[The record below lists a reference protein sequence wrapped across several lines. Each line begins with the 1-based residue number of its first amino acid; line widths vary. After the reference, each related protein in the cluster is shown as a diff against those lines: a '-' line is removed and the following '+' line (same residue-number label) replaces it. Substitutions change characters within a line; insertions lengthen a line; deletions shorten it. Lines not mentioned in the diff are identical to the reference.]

1 MEAKQH
7 EKAPAGDLSRD
18 MDAAEPSAE
27 DVKAKNAE
35 AGSAEEL
42 EQEATEHD
50 DDSGTELG
58 TVTDALE
65 RESEPLR
72 QGNTL
77 ATPVGP
83 LPVRSLIGMGLMLAV
98 AVVIYFVAWG
108 LFGTLG
114 LLLGWIPA
122 AAAGFFVAREY
133 GRRVAS

>member
-7 EKAPAGDLSRD
+7 EKGPAGDLSRD
-18 MDAAEPSAE
+18 MDAAEPGAE
-27 DVKAKNAE
+27 DVKAKN
-35 AGSAEEL
+35 AEEL

-58 TVTDALE
+58 TVTDAFE

-98 AVVIYFVAWG
+98 AVAIYFVAWG